1 MSRPSSAPSLGRA
14 RPQRTRQDHLLGASN
29 SWFPT
34 ALSALSIP
42 RAVDKLSKIVEEQ
55 WAELKDT
62 DDIDELRL
70 LRKKQQKGEE
80 SVVNVNSG

>member
-1 MSRPSSAPSLGRA
+1 
-14 RPQRTRQDHLLGASN
+14 
-29 SWFPT
+29 
-34 ALSALSIP
+34 
-42 RAVDKLSKIVEEQ
+42 VDKLSKIVEEQ